1 MARMRPTDRLRSRAV
16 PRPPT
21 RSRRG
26 AATVRLL
33 ALGAA
38 GAVLAGCAAGLPSA
52 APTKAPAPT
61 NAPAATPTSS
71 PTTTA
76 SAAAVAH
83 GPDCP
88 LTGLPA
94 PGGVVPPRAA
104 LAVKVDNYPT
114 ARPQSGLTAADIVFE
129 EPVEGRITRYVA
141 VFQCHGT
148 STVGPIRS
156 ARNIDIGILGQ
167 LGHPLLVHVGGI
179 APVLANI
186 HASPIDDFEL
196 WDYTSIIQH
205 PVGRVAPYDTYTST
219 TAVWHLRPT
228 ADAAPNPLFSY
239 SATVPA
245 GQQVSSVSIP
255 FSSYSPVVWR
265 YDAKTRHFLRY
276 FGSTPDTLLNGVQNS
291 AANVVVQYV
300 HVTYGPWAENSQGA
314 LEVQANLYTQASGSA
329 LVFRNGVEIAGQWS
343 RNGITQPTQF
353 TTTTGAPISLQ
364 PGTTWVELVPTY
376 VTVTT
381 TPPSG

>member
-1 MARMRPTDRLRSRAV
+1 MASMRLMDRH
-16 PRPPT
+16 PRPPAH
-21 RSRRG
+21 RRRVGISRRAG
-26 AATVRLL
+26 LARLL

-38 GAVLAGCAAGLPSA
+38 GAILAGCATGLPSA
-52 APTKAPAPT
+52 APTKAPLATNPPATTPATSTSTSAPT
-61 NAPAATPTSS
+61 AT
-71 PTTTA
+71 A
-76 SAAAVAH
+76 AH

-94 PGGVVPPRAA
+94 PGGAVPQRSA

-179 APVLANI
+179 APVLADI
-186 HASPIDDFEL
+186 HASPLDDFEL

-228 ADAAPNPLFSY
+228 ADVAPKPLFSY
-239 SATVPA
+239 SAVVPP

-255 FSSYSPVVWR
+255 FSQYSPVVWR

-291 AANVVVQYV
+291 AANVVVQFV
-300 HVTYGPWAENSQGA
+300 HVTYGPWAETSEGG

-329 LVFRNGVEIAGQWS
+329 LVFRNGVEIPGQWG
-343 RNGITQPTQF
+343 RNAITQPTQF
-353 TTTTGAPISLQ
+353 TTTAGAPISLE

-376 VTVTT
+376 VSVAT